1 MHMSFRQHLPRSLA
15 GAALRVVLG
24 FLLAGAS
31 LCAMA
36 QSGGAAGMRASHT
49 ALADQLRNNQFGR
62 PLVMDSTESPNDL
75 KGDIYAVVD
84 HPFATV
90 NASLND
96 AGEWCDVMI
105 LHLNTKYCR
114 SSGKGSGA
122 ILSVAVGKKFDQPLD
137 QAYRVEFAWKPVAST
152 ADYLEIQLEAPNGPM
167 GTNDYRILLQAIPLN
182 SGRSFIHLRY
192 SYGYGFAGRMAMK
205 AYLAT
210 AGSDKV
216 GFTVVGKSADGE
228 PEYIGGVR
236 GLVERNTMR
245 YYLAI
250 DAYLS
255 AVPAPAAAQL
265 DKRLNHWFAAT
276 ERYPRQLHELDQA
289 QYIDMKRAEY
299 KRQQTAQ

>member
-1 MHMSFRQHLPRSLA
+1 MSFKHHLPESLA
-15 GAALRVVLG
+15 GATLRMVLG
-24 FLLAGAS
+24 FLLAAIS
-31 LCAMA
+31 LCAVA
-36 QSGGAAGMRASHT
+36 QSGGAAGMRTSHA
-49 ALADQLRNNQFGR
+49 ALAEQLRSNQFGR
-62 PLVMDSTESPNDL
+62 PLVMDSTESSNDL

-90 NASLND
+90 NASLNE

-105 LHLNTKYCR
+105 LHINTKYCR

-276 ERYPRQLHELDQA
+276 ERYPRQLREMDQA
-289 QYIDMKRAEY
+289 QYVEMKRAEY